1 MVCITNLTQSAEYP
15 VEVQRWRPCWRE
27 SLGRESGGLGPL
39 LFQDGSH
46 HLIGYLSVS
55 FATLTFP
62 DVSLCFDEKMFHL
75 DKLVAVDRSGP
86 FSPQR
91 WSRCRCRTLGWL
103 FVTCEH
109 QYKMQ
114 KIYNF
119 QIKWFVPV
127 YEEDKDCRPEGDV
140 KGNHCQG
147 EDIVH
152 SWT

>member
-1 MVCITNLTQSAEYP
+1 MMILQGDGIYTNLTQSAEYP

-27 SLGRESGGLGPL
+27 SLGRESGGLGQL

-62 DVSLCFDEKMFHL
+62 DVSLCFNEKMFHL

-91 WSRCRCRTLGWL
+91 WSRCRCRILGWL

-109 QYKMQ
+109 QYKSA
-114 KIYNF
+114 
-119 QIKWFVPV
+119 
-127 YEEDKDCRPEGDV
+127 EDVQFSNQMVGTC
-140 KGNHCQG
+140 
-147 EDIVH
+147 I
-152 SWT
+152 